1 VIVAGFGFRHAATAR
16 SLADA
21 LARAMGDAVPSHCA
35 TAENKHTHAAF
46 RTFAEEA
53 GLTILS
59 VSAAELAAQDTR
71 TQSQASRAAH
81 GTGSVAEAAAL
92 AAAGPGARLLA
103 SRMIS
108 GDRLATCAI
117 ATGEA
122 S

>member
-1 VIVAGFGFRHAATAR
+1 MIVAGFGFRHAATLQ

-21 LARAMGDAVPSHCA
+21 LARAQGEVTPSHCA
-35 TAENKHTHAAF
+35 TLEAKCDHAAF
-46 RTFAEEA
+46 RAFAAKA
-53 GLTILS
+53 GLS
-59 VSAAELAAQDTR
+59 VVPVTAAALAGQDTR
-71 TQSQASRAAH
+71 TQSQAARAAH
-81 GTGSVAEAAAL
+81 GAGSVAEAAAL

-103 SRMIS
+103 ARVIS